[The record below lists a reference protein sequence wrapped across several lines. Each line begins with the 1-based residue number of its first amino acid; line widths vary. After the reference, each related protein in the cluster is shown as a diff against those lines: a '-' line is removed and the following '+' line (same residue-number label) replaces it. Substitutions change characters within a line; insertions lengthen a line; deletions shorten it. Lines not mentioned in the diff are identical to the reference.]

1 MPGFGEYKAKVYMAV
16 LARNFGVTPNGWEK
30 FLPSWPNV
38 SEIESATDREN
49 LKLRKKAWKAT
60 QKR

>member
-1 MPGFGEYKAKVYMAV
+1 MAV
-16 LARNFGVTPNGWEK
+16 LARNFGVTPNGWEE

-38 SEIESATDREN
+38 SEIESASDREN

-60 QKR
+60 QHDS